1 MVKKGSIYRSYLNRE
16 GFRVFGF
23 KEIFEVR
30 VLLVFIECN
39 RNRKYCVNFER
50 SFRFRIQRVNYWSI

>member
-30 VLLVFIECN
+30 VLLVFIGCN

-50 SFRFRIQRVNYWSI
+50 SFRFRI